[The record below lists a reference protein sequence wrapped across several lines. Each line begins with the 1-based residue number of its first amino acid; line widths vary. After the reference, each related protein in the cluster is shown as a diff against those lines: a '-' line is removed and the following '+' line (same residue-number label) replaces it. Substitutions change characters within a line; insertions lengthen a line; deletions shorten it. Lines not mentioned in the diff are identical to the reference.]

1 MFIWIIYNL
10 FTFQV
15 CNFNYERKMKKL
27 IGLIALCV
35 IGKVIKNSQS
45 NNKKVLSTQYL
56 KDEAMFKL

>member
-1 MFIWIIYNL
+1 
-10 FTFQV
+10 
-15 CNFNYERKMKKL
+15 MKKL

-35 IGKVIKNSQS
+35 ISKVIKNSQS